1 MKETEL
7 FKLNFNGYISLLAS
21 NKRVNLFH
29 SPMWSN
35 PLVDKAFSE
44 QVGAVAHSLKY
55 QITCMM

>member
-21 NKRVNLFH
+21 NKRANLFH

-44 QVGAVAHSLKY
+44 QGGGVAHSLKY
-55 QITCMM
+55 